1 MSTPRGGK
9 SQEGQSLVEFLVV
22 LPVLLIIVAGLLDLG
37 RLYYAYVAVTDA
49 AGEGASYGAMH
60 PDDEN
65 AIVARAVQATAGLV
79 QLSDDRVTIQRSA
92 DAVQVTVTYSFT
104 LVTPLVNTMV
114 PGGVIPLRAV
124 TSENILSGDVN

>member
-1 MSTPRGGK
+1 MSTSHGGK

-49 AGEGASYGAMH
+49 SGEGAAYGAMH

-65 AIVARAVQATAGLV
+65 AIIARAAQATAGLV
-79 QLSDDRVTIQRSA
+79 QLSGDRVTVQRSA
-92 DAVQVTVTYSFT
+92 DTVQVTVTYSFT
-104 LVTPLVNTMV
+104 VMTPLVSSMV

-124 TSENILSGDVN
+124 TSEAILAGSVN